1 ERRALRE
8 GIQRDKSTER
18 GHASAVDDSSSS
30 DDEPLGEAP
39 RGRARA
45 ATIRAQTPAPPGQE
59 SRQGRRR

>member
-1 ERRALRE
+1 ERRALRKE
-8 GIQRDKSTER
+8 IHRDKSTER

-59 SRQGRRR
+59 SRQSRRR